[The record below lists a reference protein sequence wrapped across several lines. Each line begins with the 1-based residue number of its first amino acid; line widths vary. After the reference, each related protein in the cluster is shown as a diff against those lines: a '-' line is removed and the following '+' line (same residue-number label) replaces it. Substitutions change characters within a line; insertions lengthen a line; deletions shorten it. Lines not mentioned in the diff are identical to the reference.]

1 MWKSKLK
8 AAVAHAVVTLVVA
21 VISAILVFWVWY
33 PGIYSQLMPGA
44 KLLTLILCVEV
55 VLGPCMSLV
64 IYNPQKSLRELIID
78 YSIVGLVQFS
88 ALVYGLH
95 SVVETR
101 PVFVVF
107 VKDRFEV
114 VSAAEIDAKDLQE
127 AKPEFQHI
135 PWTGPKFVCARMAA
149 NKEEKERILF
159 REIPQGKDYQH
170 LPYFYQEC
178 SNRFA
183 YDGSK
188 PIEQLKTIIEQRKLS
203 LDMLNVS
210 SSSKDVRW
218 TSIIGKSDV
227 MVVLVSPESSKPLAY
242 LPIDPY

>member
-1 MWKSKLK
+1 MWKPKLK
-8 AAVAHAVVTLVVA
+8 AAAMHAIITVIVALV
-21 VISAILVFWVWY
+21 SATLVFWVWY

-44 KLLTLILCVEV
+44 KLLALILGVEV
-55 VLGPCMSLV
+55 ILGPCMSLV
-64 IYNPQKSLRELIID
+64 IYNPEKSLRELVMD
-78 YSIVGLVQFS
+78 YSMVGLVQLS
-88 ALVYGLH
+88 ALLYGLH

-101 PVFVVF
+101 PIYVVF

-114 VSAAEIDAKDLQE
+114 VSAAELNAKDLQE
-127 AKPEFQHI
+127 GAPEFRQLS
-135 PWTGPKFVCARMAA
+135 WTGPRFVCARMAA
-149 NKEEKERILF
+149 NKEENERMLF

-170 LPYFYQEC
+170 LPHFYQEC

-203 LDMLNVS
+203 LDILNIS
-210 SSSKDVRW
+210 SPSTDIRW
-218 TSIIGKSDV
+218 TSIIGKPDV